1 MAPSKS
7 EMIAVVTFAPLA
19 GVRVVDLSS
28 SLAGP
33 WCTQLLAA
41 LGADVVKVEHPQR
54 GDEARGWGPPFW
66 NAEAAMFLA
75 ANAGKR
81 SLGLDLKAPDGLEVL
96 FRLAERADVFLQ
108 SMRPGLAGRRG
119 LGPDALRAGNE
130 RLVSLNLG
138 AFGRRGPLA
147 HQPGYDPLMQAAGG
161 IVSVTGPVGGPTV
174 RAGVSVVDQGTG
186 LYATIGILAA
196 LVERA
201 QTGKGRVVDVAL
213 YETALSF
220 LPYQLVGYLASGGV
234 PRPGGT
240 CLPYIVPYQVFETRG
255 GGVMIAAANDR
266 LYAALC
272 AAVDL
277 PALADD
283 ARFATN
289 AARVA
294 NRGELVPLL
303 EERLAGLERAELLER
318 LDRAGVPAAPVQNLA
333 EVAAHPQTEASGMLQ
348 PLPHPQ
354 VPELRI
360 VAPPLSVDGERVRH
374 TVPPPAVVQHS
385 AEILRE
391 VGYGADEI
399 ERLAA
404 AGVVRLG

>member
-7 EMIAVVTFAPLA
+7 DIVAVVSFLPLA

-41 LGADVVKVEHPQR
+41 LGADVVKVEHPVR

-66 NAEAAMFLA
+66 NDEAAMFLA

-81 SLGLDLKAPDGLEVL
+81 SVGLDLKAEEGKEVL
-96 FRLAERADVFLQ
+96 LRLAERADVVLQ
-108 SMRPGLAGRRG
+108 SMRPGLAERNGFG
-119 LGPDALRAGNE
+119 ADALRARNE
-130 RLVSLNLG
+130 RLVYLNLG

-147 HQPGYDPLMQAAGG
+147 QQPGYDPLMQAAGG
-161 IVSVTGPVGGPTV
+161 IVSVTGPVGGPAV

-234 PRPGGT
+234 PGPGGT
-240 CLPYIVPYQVFETRG
+240 GLPYIVPYQVFETRG

-266 LYAALC
+266 LYASLCEALGLPGL
-272 AAVDL
+272 AA
-277 PALADD
+277 D

-289 AARVA
+289 ADRVA
-294 NRGELVPLL
+294 HRRELVPLL
-303 EERLAGLERAELLER
+303 EERLGGFERADLLER
-318 LDRAGVPAAPVQNLA
+318 LDRAGVPAAPVQNL
-333 EVAAHPQTEASGMLQ
+333 
-348 PLPHPQ
+348 
-354 VPELRI
+354 
-360 VAPPLSVDGERVRH
+360 
-374 TVPPPAVVQHS
+374 
-385 AEILRE
+385 
-391 VGYGADEI
+391 
-399 ERLAA
+399 
-404 AGVVRLG
+404 